1 MNDTPWPLDTPKT
14 QFKVRLQPTAQDRG
28 HRPLCRG
35 VRDYRLTTLVLERRL
50 GQVLCNMETCQGGPR
65 LTLHSPG
72 VSGHLIIGWNEWREW
87 HLSPGAGHLS
97 KLCSELLEPVTV
109 NIWHSSIS
117 GILTQTSPGQLP
129 PVEML
134 SLWSILFVQI
144 HPFVATGQP
153 LHSPTARPKPF
164 QIQLCKV

>member
-1 MNDTPWPLDTPKT
+1 MTKTICLLFLPPLITVASLDSRFTTSCSKYKAPITQQAASIDIWFVVMNDTPWPPDTPKT

-72 VSGHLIIGWNEWREW
+72 MSVVTSSSDEMNE
-87 HLSPGAGHLS
+87 G
-97 KLCSELLEPVTV
+97 
-109 NIWHSSIS
+109 S
-117 GILTQTSPGQLP
+117 GI
-129 PVEML
+129 
-134 SLWSILFVQI
+134 SLQA
-144 HPFVATGQP
+144 PE
-153 LHSPTARPKPF
+153 
-164 QIQLCKV
+164 

>member
-1 MNDTPWPLDTPKT
+1 MFKVQGTNITAASIDIWFIVMNDTPWPPDTPKT

-72 VSGHLIIGWNEWREW
+72 MSVVTSSSDEMNE
-87 HLSPGAGHLS
+87 G
-97 KLCSELLEPVTV
+97 
-109 NIWHSSIS
+109 S
-117 GILTQTSPGQLP
+117 GI
-129 PVEML
+129 
-134 SLWSILFVQI
+134 SLQA
-144 HPFVATGQP
+144 PE
-153 LHSPTARPKPF
+153 
-164 QIQLCKV
+164 

>member
-1 MNDTPWPLDTPKT
+1 MIRDLQHHVTKYKAPITQQAASIDIWFVVLNDTPWPPDTPKT

-72 VSGHLIIGWNEWREW
+72 VSAVTSSSDEMNEGSGISRR
-87 HLSPGAGHLS
+87 LS
-97 KLCSELLEPVTV
+97 KLCSELLVTVTV

-134 SLWSILFVQI
+134 SL
-144 HPFVATGQP
+144 
-153 LHSPTARPKPF
+153 
-164 QIQLCKV
+164 